1 MSCQFFPLLLCS
13 SSLFISVCKG
23 NLCSIWKKNEK
34 DRNSGCQIGCNVDC
48 SPTTTASFAKL
59 IVSPDHYLHYEP
71 LIQTSPSERTCT
83 LSLEGWMSSA
93 CQNMYF
99 WRGLFILE
107 ELIASHLK
115 HYVEST
121 LLQHGGRNTE
131 IWWGAADSQKEAI
144 LSALQ
149 RCLWCLKAYKPSVPP
164 FL

>member
-107 ELIASHLK
+107 ELVASHLK

-121 LLQHGGRNTE
+121 LLQHGGRTLRFDE
-131 IWWGAADSQKEAI
+131 E
-144 LSALQ
+144 LQ
-149 RCLWCLKAYKPSVPP
+149 IAKRKQYYLLYKDAFDV
-164 FL
+164 